1 MRAQTPIKL
10 IQRSESLLL
19 FGVAA
24 LLIAGSVVALGQ
36 AIVMLIP
43 DTNGR
48 LAAQGL
54 ITVFDRILLI
64 LMLVEL
70 LHTVRISLG
79 SGELR
84 CQPFL
89 IVGLIAAIR
98 RILVVTL
105 QSSSLVGTHH
115 VVGEDQ
121 TRWIGSMVELMV
133 LGFLITIMVGAI
145 FVLRKAGVS

>member
-1 MRAQTPIKL
+1 MKALAQIKL
-10 IQRSESLLL
+10 IRQSESILLL
-19 FGVAA
+19 GVAA
-24 LLIAGSVVALGQ
+24 LLVAGSLVALVQ
-36 AIVMLIP
+36 ALIMLIP
-43 DTNGR
+43 SSNGG
-48 LAAQGL
+48 LPASGL

-70 LHTVRISLG
+70 LHTVRISLE

-105 QSSSLVGTHH
+105 QSSSLVGSHH
-115 VVGEDQ
+115 VAGEEQ
-121 TRWIGSMVELMV
+121 SQWMGSMVELMV

-145 FVLRKAGVS
+145 FVLRKAGVP